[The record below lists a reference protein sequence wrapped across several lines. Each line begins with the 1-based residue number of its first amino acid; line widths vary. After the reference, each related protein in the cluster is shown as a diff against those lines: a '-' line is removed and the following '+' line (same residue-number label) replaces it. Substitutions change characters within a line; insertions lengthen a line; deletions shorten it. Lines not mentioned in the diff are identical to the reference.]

1 MFISLG
7 TRTSGQKMFLIGF
20 WWNSNES
27 CHFIWFHS
35 SSIFIYKINEL
46 VMSCQFSVSAS
57 FTVMLPRGGHGEN
70 NDFYARN
77 CLDLFHRNRNDKSK
91 QTPPHASLKTIFHHS
106 PPRYMYKK
114 KPDGFIWI
122 NSPCWIFHAVF
133 FYNMTLIPFRTLFGQ
148 VRVFFTK
155 LFSEKVKWNFY
166 SLNIWKVHTTFVYLL
181 TIHVSAKCAFLEN
194 GIHWSKQLL
203 KMVNHFEGTLENRT
217 PHPRP
222 ILKSWKHRYICLKI
236 GYRVFVVKSAWIPDR
251 MIKTSLI

>member
-7 TRTSGQKMFLIGF
+7 TRTSGQKMFLIDF

-57 FTVMLPRGGHGEN
+57 FTVMLPQGGHGDN

-91 QTPPHASLKTIFHHS
+91 QRPPHASLKKPFSTIPLRGIKNRMVLFES
-106 PPRYMYKK
+106 IRLAK
-114 KPDGFIWI
+114 
-122 NSPCWIFHAVF
+122 F
-133 FYNMTLIPFRTLFGQ
+133 FMQFFFNMTLISFRTLFGQ
-148 VRVFFTK
+148 IRVFFTK
-155 LFSEKVKWNFY
+155 LFSEKVIWNFY

-181 TIHVSAKCAFLEN
+181 TIHVSAKCAYL
-194 GIHWSKQLL
+194 
-203 KMVNHFEGTLENRT
+203 
-217 PHPRP
+217 
-222 ILKSWKHRYICLKI
+222 
-236 GYRVFVVKSAWIPDR
+236 
-251 MIKTSLI
+251 

>member
-7 TRTSGQKMFLIGF
+7 TRTSGQKMFLIDF

-57 FTVMLPRGGHGEN
+57 FTVIMLPRGGHGDN

-91 QTPPHASLKTIFHHS
+91 QRPPHASLKTIFHQS
-106 PPRYMYKK
+106 PPRNKK
-114 KPDGFIWI
+114 NPMVLFESIRL
-122 NSPCWIFHAVF
+122 AEF
-133 FYNMTLIPFRTLFGQ
+133 FMQFFFNMTLIPFRTLFGQ
-148 VRVFFTK
+148 VRVFFNK
-155 LFSEKVKWNFY
+155 LFSEKVKCNFY
-166 SLNIWKVHTTFVYLL
+166 SLNIWKVHTTFLYLV

-194 GIHWSKQLL
+194 GIHWWKQLD
-203 KMVNHFEGTLENRT
+203 
-217 PHPRP
+217 
-222 ILKSWKHRYICLKI
+222 LKI
-236 GYRVFVVKSAWIPDR
+236 PK
-251 MIKTSLI
+251 KC